1 MAFCTQ
7 LEWDRGF
14 PFDRYE
20 EMVRRSG
27 AHAHLPEGCLAR
39 LVGQKDGSA
48 YVLEV
53 WESPD
58 DARRFGESSAPLLKE
73 YAMPMP
79 TRSVAYETVIFET
92 R

>member
-7 LEWDRGF
+7 LEWDGGF

-20 EMVRRSG
+20 EMAKKSS
-27 AHAHLPEGCLAR
+27 HDELPAGCLAR
-39 LVGQKDGSA
+39 VVGRNNGSA
-48 YVLEV
+48 YILEV

-58 DARRFGESSAPLLKE
+58 DARRFGEGSAPLLQE
-73 YAMPMP
+73 FEMPMP
-79 TRSVAYETVIFET
+79 TRSSAFETVIFQT

>member
-7 LEWDRGF
+7 LEWDRAF

-20 EMVRRSG
+20 AMTKSG
-27 AHAHLPEGCLAR
+27 GHDGLPQGCLAR
-39 LVGQKDGSA
+39 VVGRAKEDGA

-53 WESPD
+53 WQSPD
-58 DARRFGESSAPLLKE
+58 DARRFGESSAPLLKQFE
-73 YAMPMP
+73 MPMP
-79 TRSVAYETVIFET
+79 TRTTAYETVVFET

>member
-7 LEWDRGF
+7 LEWDHDF

-20 EMVRRSG
+20 AMTTAAGS
-27 AHAHLPEGCLAR
+27 HAVLPEGCLAR
-39 LVGQKDGSA
+39 IVGRVETGA
-48 YVLEV
+48 RIFEV

-58 DARRFGESSAPLLKE
+58 DARRFGESSASSLAE
-73 YAMPMP
+73 FQMPPP
-79 TRSVAYETVIFET
+79 TRAAAFQLVSFRV